1 MRKYNYSLLIA
12 IFLLYCTLSLNLG
25 ICTTSFSSSKVI
37 NEVTIDGKWTTQDE
51 WSDAEEVL
59 VYGRSHIK
67 FHKTL
72 IGVYLIKDD
81 NKFLYVMIDFVGD
94 KTLEENDSGSI
105 RFDINNDKANSPQSD
120 DIMIVLKWTAKS
132 VKETIWKGNGRDWS
146 LVEDLPYKIEIAS
159 TNDQENGPY
168 YGSPHIIY
176 EFAIPRELFGI
187 KEMIGFSAGA
197 ADWSSVRGHSYTG
210 SDNYGPHPRQL
221 SISTYVHYRKPST
234 WIELSF
240 ATQYEERAPIT
251 TTTKLFSNTTTTKS
265 TTSTPLPVPLPK
277 ASPSPMITT
286 HNPEER
292 TALQIPRGSLTVI
305 GIIAI
310 ILIIVIGL
318 LVLRVRK

>member
-12 IFLLYCTLSLNLG
+12 IFLLYCTLSINIGL
-25 ICTTSFSSSKVI
+25 CTTSISSSKFF

-51 WSDAEEVL
+51 WNDAEEVS

-72 IGVYLIKDD
+72 IGVFLIKDD
-81 NKFLYVMIDFVGD
+81 NKFLYIMVDFIGD

-105 RFDINNDKANSPQSD
+105 RFDINSDKANSPQSD

-132 VKETIWKGNGRDWS
+132 VKETIWKGNGKDWL
-146 LVEDLPYKIEIAS
+146 LVEDIPYKIEIAS
-159 TNDQENGPY
+159 TNDAENDPY

-176 EFAIPRELFGI
+176 EFAIPREIFGI
-187 KEMIGFSAGA
+187 KEIIGFSAGA

-210 SDNYGPHPRQL
+210 GDNYGPHPRQI
-221 SISTYVHYRKPST
+221 SISTYVHYKKPST

-240 ATQYEERAPIT
+240 ATQYEENILIT
-251 TTTKLFSNTTTTKS
+251 TTTKLPSNVTTTKS
-265 TTSTPLPVPLPK
+265 ATSTPLPKSLPS
-277 ASPSPMITT
+277 ASYSPTITT
-286 HNPEER
+286 HEPEDR
-292 TALQIPRGSLTVI
+292 TTLQIPGDSLTVI

-310 ILIIVIGL
+310 ILIIAIGL
-318 LVLRVRK
+318 LALRVRK